1 MGNTQHSKVQE
12 EKKIIANPQEGR
24 ASDFYWACHNGDI
37 ELVKSMVPHIPYAEL
52 NQLEPNGSTPLH
64 AASFY
69 CHTEVVHFL
78 LHECGVRRHR
88 LNRYGLTAFE
98 EAQTDEIKELYRR
111 KSNRFNDE
119 KENVSDIFEVLSVES
134 GELNSDDIESS
145 DEDDS
150 SDHTTAVPSKW
161 IQPYRTTDEIEEEK
175 YYYRKGK
182 ALIQSKIG
190 RFIMRNGPKYCA
202 HCRRNKDVM
211 SEFISY
217 FNDRTFRVNK
227 LREIVDEVVN
237 PEDCAYNKCHQLLD
251 EYLDDGNVESL
262 LTLYTFQT
270 GFYEKVKTCCQAVSW
285 SLYIILPDLKDRFY
299 CGKTYRGVM
308 MTEKDLDAYR
318 SAIKHPD
325 SLVKTKTLSSSSID
339 RFEAE
344 KFLSSPRL
352 LHFLGAAAN
361 FFSRGALVSIVSSIL
376 QQLETEKH
384 RDVKQPT
391 TSDVPSRRVL
401 RRSSSLPTN
410 TLPGVS
416 SHNLTFE
423 KKQDADYLL
432 LIPIQIDLLLT
443 VFLYKILTR
452 RTYFE
457 TCGTYLTTY
466 HNRPNHIVCWHKF
479 INHNVSNSDINAT
492 LFDYCTN
499 QTNTYINYEYNDVI
513 CVQYLFKLINIIDTT
528 TNVLAWHQAIVFIVI
543 KSIVCAY
550 WWQRKIRKTSFWL
563 GLVRYQRRMLLGV
576 LLYPLIAI
584 YIIIFVIILP
594 AYFVVMERRRID
606 LTHYLLYAC
615 LKFMV
620 ATIAHVNLY
629 TLSKWNSLYWRTN
642 LNLTEDEEKEIRH
655 QPLPRLSTNV
665 TDTKCLPISHS
676 TAPNNDSTCATLTEP
691 GEVEHFS

>member
-69 CHTEVVHFL
+69 CHAEVVHFL

-344 KFLSSPRL
+344 KFL
-352 LHFLGAAAN
+352 
-361 FFSRGALVSIVSSIL
+361 
-376 QQLETEKH
+376 
-384 RDVKQPT
+384 
-391 TSDVPSRRVL
+391 
-401 RRSSSLPTN
+401 
-410 TLPGVS
+410 
-416 SHNLTFE
+416 
-423 KKQDADYLL
+423 
-432 LIPIQIDLLLT
+432 
-443 VFLYKILTR
+443 
-452 RTYFE
+452 
-457 TCGTYLTTY
+457 
-466 HNRPNHIVCWHKF
+466 
-479 INHNVSNSDINAT
+479 
-492 LFDYCTN
+492 
-499 QTNTYINYEYNDVI
+499 
-513 CVQYLFKLINIIDTT
+513 
-528 TNVLAWHQAIVFIVI
+528 
-543 KSIVCAY
+543 
-550 WWQRKIRKTSFWL
+550 
-563 GLVRYQRRMLLGV
+563 
-576 LLYPLIAI
+576 
-584 YIIIFVIILP
+584 
-594 AYFVVMERRRID
+594 
-606 LTHYLLYAC
+606 
-615 LKFMV
+615 
-620 ATIAHVNLY
+620 
-629 TLSKWNSLYWRTN
+629 
-642 LNLTEDEEKEIRH
+642 
-655 QPLPRLSTNV
+655 
-665 TDTKCLPISHS
+665 
-676 TAPNNDSTCATLTEP
+676 
-691 GEVEHFS
+691 